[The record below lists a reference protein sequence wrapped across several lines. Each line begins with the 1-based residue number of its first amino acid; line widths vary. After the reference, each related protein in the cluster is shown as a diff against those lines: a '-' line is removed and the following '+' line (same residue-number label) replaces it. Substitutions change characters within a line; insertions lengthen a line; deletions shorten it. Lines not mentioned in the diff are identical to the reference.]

1 MGVLR
6 NDGVFLI
13 QLQSTDKGLSQ
24 FGQKV
29 KRTTQECNMSTDGF
43 STGKTRD
50 GLVYNCLEN
59 RS

>member
-24 FGQKV
+24 LGQEV
-29 KRTTQECNMSTDGF
+29 KRTTQECNMSTNGF
-43 STGKTRD
+43 SAGKT
-50 GLVYNCLEN
+50 GNSLVYNCLEN

>member
-6 NDGVFLI
+6 NDSVFLI

-24 FGQKV
+24 FGQEV

-43 STGKTRD
+43 STGKTGD